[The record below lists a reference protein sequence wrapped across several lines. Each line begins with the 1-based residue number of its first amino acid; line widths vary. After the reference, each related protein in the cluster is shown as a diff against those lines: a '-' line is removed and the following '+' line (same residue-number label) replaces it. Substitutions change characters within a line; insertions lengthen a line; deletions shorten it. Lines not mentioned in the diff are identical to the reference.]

1 MDKDERFR
9 EELLNTMEEHLSKTQ
24 MFMLGNVLTKM
35 FTRYHVEETSYEVG
49 FYDNTNENLKKRFIA
64 SLRLEGKSEQTL
76 EQYSLAIDMLLA
88 DVDKNLTE
96 MKTNDIRYHLG
107 KYQEERNIKKVTI
120 DNRRRNLSSFFSWM
134 VREEYIDKSPMLKI
148 KKIKSEIE
156 VKPPFSDNELEKLRN
171 AASKSRDY
179 RRDRA
184 LIEFLLTTGCRV
196 SEVIGIELKNINFL
210 NGECIV
216 HGKGNKERKVYISD
230 KANYYLQE
238 YIMNRKYHSDIL
250 FTNRFGNRWS
260 KQSIEKIVKSIAKK
274 AGVDNA
280 HPHRFR
286 RTFATNALNK
296 GMAVQSLQKIL
307 GHQSLDTTMRYCTV
321 DDDLI
326 KLEHKKVA

>member
-1 MDKDERFR
+1 MEGS
-9 EELLNTMEEHLSKTQ
+9 TEEH
-24 MFMLGNVLTKM
+24 
-35 FTRYHVEETSYEVG
+35 
-49 FYDNTNENLKKRFIA
+49 
-64 SLRLEGKSEQTL
+64 
-76 EQYSLAIDMLLA
+76 
-88 DVDKNLTE
+88 
-96 MKTNDIRYHLG
+96 
-107 KYQEERNIKKVTI
+107 
-120 DNRRRNLSSFFSWM
+120 
-134 VREEYIDKSPMLKI
+134 
-148 KKIKSEIE
+148 
-156 VKPPFSDNELEKLRN
+156 
-171 AASKSRDY
+171 ASKSRDY

-238 YIMNRKYHSDIL
+238 YIMNRKYPSDIL
-250 FTNRFGNRWS
+250 FINRFGNRWS

-296 GMAVQSLQKIL
+296 GMSVQCLQNIL
-307 GHQSLDTTMRYCTV
+307 GHQSLDVTMKYCTV
-321 DDDLI
+321 DDDTARI
-326 KLEHKKVA
+326 EHRRVA

>member
-9 EELLNTMEEHLSKTQ
+9 EELLNTMEEHLSKSQ
-24 MFMLGNVLTKM
+24 MLMLGNVLTKM
-35 FTRYHVEETSYEVG
+35 FTQYHVEETSYEVG
-49 FYDNTNENLKKRFIA
+49 FYDNTNGNLKKRFIA

-76 EQYSLAIDMLLA
+76 DQYSLAIDMLLA

-107 KYQEERNIKKVTI
+107 KYQEERDIKKVTI

-196 SEVIGIELKNINFL
+196 SEIIGIDLKNINFL
-210 NGECIV
+210 KGECIV

-238 YIMNRKYHSDIL
+238 YIMNRKYASDIL
-250 FTNRFGNRWS
+250 FTNRFGKRWS

-274 AGVDNA
+274 AGVENA

-296 GMAVQSLQKIL
+296 GMPVQSLQKIL

>member
-9 EELLNTMEEHLSKTQ
+9 EELLNTMEEHLSRSQ
-24 MFMLGNVLTKM
+24 MLMLGNVLTQI
-35 FTRYHVEETSYEVG
+35 FTHYHVEETSYEVG
-49 FYDNTNENLKKRFIA
+49 FYDNTNDNLKKKFIA

-76 EQYSLAIDMLLA
+76 DQYSLAIDMLLA
-88 DVDKNLTE
+88 DVDKNLTD
-96 MKTNDIRYHLG
+96 MKTNDIRYHLA
-107 KYQEERNIKKVTI
+107 KYQEERGIKKITI

-156 VKPPFSDNELEKLRN
+156 VKPPFSDQEVEKLKN
-171 AASKSRDY
+171 AASQTRDY
-179 RRDRA
+179 QRDRA

-196 SEVIGIELKNINFL
+196 SEVIGVDLKNMNFVKQ
-210 NGECIV
+210 ECIV

-230 KANYYLQE
+230 TSMLYLQE
-238 YIMNRKYHSDIL
+238 YIMNRKYPSDIL

-274 AGVDNA
+274 AGVENA

-307 GHQSLDTTMRYCTV
+307 GHQSLDTTMRYCTI

>member
-1 MDKDERFR
+1 
-9 EELLNTMEEHLSKTQ
+9 
-24 MFMLGNVLTKM
+24 
-35 FTRYHVEETSYEVG
+35 
-49 FYDNTNENLKKRFIA
+49 
-64 SLRLEGKSEQTL
+64 
-76 EQYSLAIDMLLA
+76 
-88 DVDKNLTE
+88 
-96 MKTNDIRYHLG
+96 
-107 KYQEERNIKKVTI
+107 
-120 DNRRRNLSSFFSWM
+120 M

-238 YIMNRKYHSDIL
+238 YIMNRKYPSDIL